1 MATIA
6 RELYD
11 GLVTVRDMLNTAA
24 ALLQRFDVE
33 QQNCIHKLD
42 VMAGIQLPAQPLPT
56 PLSALAS
63 TNLMQSQLEMMDA
76 LPMVTEPPLLP
87 TPTAATGTSV
97 PLPLPCTP
105 SPQPVVWLEP
115 PPTEAV
121 GTIEV
126 GDGMAAGII
135 EADVAAFIHSDRQR
149 LGDEQQPMSMDG
161 LSALHPDLQQVD
173 DKQQATSWA
182 AAPQPA
188 VQSELLLPP
197 ALPLSASTAAA
208 AATYGPT
215 PRPASLPAPPTV
227 GTKTFGGIENLPPPS
242 CAPKAAILCTV
253 SIPASSPTLGLVAA
267 TSSYKPAL
275 FAWDPGVEGHTPT
288 MPRPQRR
295 VVVHIPQP

>member
-1 MATIA
+1 MAM
-6 RELYD
+6 D
-11 GLVTVRDMLNTAA
+11 GQPAPPSCLGA
-24 ALLQRFDVE
+24 ALPIGQ
-33 QQNCIHKLD
+33 
-42 VMAGIQLPAQPLPT
+42 MLPIGKALPIGQMLPIGKTLPIGQMLPIGWILPIGQELPIGQMLPT
-56 PLSALAS
+56 
-63 TNLMQSQLEMMDA
+63 
-76 LPMVTEPPLLP
+76 VTEPPLLP

-97 PLPLPCTP
+97 PSPLPCTP

-115 PPTEAV
+115 PPTEAA

-126 GDGMAAGII
+126 GDGMAAGTI
-135 EADVAAFIHSDRQR
+135 EADVAALIHSDRQR
-149 LGDEQQPMSMDG
+149 LGDEQQPMSMEG
-161 LSALHPDLQQVD
+161 LPALHPDLQQVD

-182 AAPQPA
+182 APQPT

-197 ALPLSASTAAA
+197 VLPLSASTA

-215 PRPASLPAPPTV
+215 PRPAPLPAPSTA

-253 SIPASSPTLGLVAA
+253 SISASSPTLGLVAA